1 MNYFEF
7 LRGALGRW
15 ENEDGSWTALRFT
28 EGQMR
33 LYAAD
38 AGYHVRSLASAG
50 MCWDCETDAEAL
62 HVAGCTREGSSQ
74 DVWGFDL
81 LVNGALFAHREGSIA
96 QEPDFDWRV
105 ALPKGTKRVQLF
117 FPCLAETRLRELS
130 LSGESFARKP
140 VYDCRLLCLGDSIT
154 QGYTVHF
161 PSLAYANGLALALNA
176 ECLNQSIAGETF
188 NPKMVDGSIALQP
201 DRITIAYGTNDWNCK
216 TREQFT
222 RDAEDYV
229 RRVRE
234 SWPAA
239 EIFVITPIWRG
250 DTQAH
255 PERFAFVE
263 TETILEKIATQ
274 HNAKTICGAGL
285 FPAVKELTADGFL
298 HPNDLGHQVYAQ
310 RLAKAMR
317 R

>member
-1 MNYFEF
+1 MNYFEL
-7 LRGALGRW
+7 LRGAQGRL

-105 ALPKGTKRVQLF
+105 ALPKGTKRVQLL

-130 LSGESFARKP
+130 LSGENFARKP
-140 VYDCRLLCLGDSIT
+140 AYDCRLLCLGDSIT

-188 NPKMVDGSIALQP
+188 NPEMVDGSIALQP

>member
-1 MNYFEF
+1 M
-7 LRGALGRW
+7 A
-15 ENEDGSWTALRFT
+15 
-28 EGQMR
+28 
-33 LYAAD
+33 
-38 AGYHVRSLASAG
+38 V
-50 MCWDCETDAEAL
+50 
-62 HVAGCTREGSSQ
+62 
-74 DVWGFDL
+74 
-81 LVNGALFAHREGSIA
+81 
-96 QEPDFDWRV
+96 
-105 ALPKGTKRVQLF
+105 LPFSRI
-117 FPCLAETRLRELS
+117 C
-130 LSGESFARKP
+130 
-140 VYDCRLLCLGDSIT
+140 
-154 QGYTVHF
+154 
-161 PSLAYANGLALALNA
+161 
-176 ECLNQSIAGETF
+176 
-188 NPKMVDGSIALQP
+188 
-201 DRITIAYGTNDWNCK
+201 ITIAYGTNDWNCK